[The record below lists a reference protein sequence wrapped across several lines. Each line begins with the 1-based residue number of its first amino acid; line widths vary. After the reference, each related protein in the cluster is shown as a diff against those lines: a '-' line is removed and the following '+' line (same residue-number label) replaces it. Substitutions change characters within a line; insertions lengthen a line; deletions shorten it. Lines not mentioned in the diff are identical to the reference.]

1 MDEVHASTY
10 GQGGRG
16 VFTGS
21 APQQAAF
28 LPAAIGSGGEAPSPV
43 AVAGQA
49 TDHSRSPASTAAVT
63 VFPGGASGQSQE
75 LS

>member
-1 MDEVHASTY
+1 MKCIGWAF

-21 APQQAAF
+21 AAQPAAF
-28 LPAAIGSGGEAPSPV
+28 LPWGYGSGGEAPNPV
-43 AVAGQA
+43 AVGGQA
-49 TDHSRSPASTAAVT
+49 IDHSRSPASTAAVT
-63 VFPGGASGQSQE
+63 VFPEGASGQSQE